1 MSANV
6 IVALAGNPNS
16 GKTTA
21 FNEYTGSRQHVGNYP
36 GITVEKK
43 EGIARVDG
51 REVRVVDLPGTYS
64 LTAYTQEEVVA
75 RRVLVE
81 DRPDVVIDVLNAGAL
96 ERNLYLAVQ
105 LMELGIPVALG
116 LNMIDEAR
124 KQGLRIDAARLS
136 QLLGLPV
143 VETVARTGEGLK
155 DLMSAAI
162 AHGDARR
169 GTPWKP
175 LEISYGPDLDP
186 VIARM
191 VERIEAA
198 RFLTDKYPARWVAL
212 KYLESDEDMRTLGRA
227 AGPLS
232 AELEAMA
239 AEVARHLD
247 ATLNSYPEAVIA
259 DYRYGYIS
267 GVLRQGVLIR
277 HDELS
282 QRLAASDRMDRV
294 LTNRVLGPV
303 IMLAILYGI
312 YEVTFA
318 IGEYPMGWV
327 EAFFGWLNETASAAL
342 PDGLLKSLVVS
353 GIIDGVGGVMGFV
366 PLIMLMFMMIAFLED
381 SGYMARVAYMLDRVF
396 RMFGLHGCS
405 VMPYIVSG
413 GIAGGCAVPG
423 VMAAR
428 TLRSPRERLA
438 TILTAP
444 FMTCG
449 AKLPVFILFVG
460 VFFAEQQA
468 QAMFALT
475 LLGWGMAL
483 IVARLLRSTVIKG
496 ESTPFVMELPPY
508 RLPTLRGILI
518 HTWER
523 TWQYIKKAG
532 TVILAISIL
541 LWAAMTFPQLPEDK
555 TAAFEE
561 QRAAITAQKE
571 AVEATA
577 RQEAGSDASG
587 EAVAEAPAGAAD
599 APAGEPAGEEAADE
613 EENPFDAQLAAIDA
627 AEAAAG
633 LEYSIAGRVGVA
645 LESVTKVAGF
655 DWRTN
660 IALVGGFAAKEVIVS
675 TLGTAYSLGEVDAED
690 AAPLAEQIKAD
701 PHWTPAAAAALM
713 VFVLLYAPC
722 FVTVVAIKQESGSWG
737 WAIFSTVFSTILA
750 FGLAVAVYQ
759 IGTSMLSGG

>member
-81 DRPDVVIDVLNAGAL
+81 DRPDVVIDVINAGAL

-136 QLLGLPV
+136 QLLDLPV

-155 DLMSAAI
+155 ALMSAAV
-162 AHGDARR
+162 AHGDAKR

-186 VIARM
+186 VLARM

-212 KYLESDEDMRTLGRA
+212 KYLESDDDIRALGRA
-227 AGPLS
+227 AGPLA

-239 AEVARHLD
+239 AEVARHLE

-267 GVLRQGVLIR
+267 GVLRQGVLTR

-294 LTNRVLGPV
+294 LTHRLLGPV
-303 IMLAILYGI
+303 IMLAVLYGI
-312 YEVTFA
+312 YEITFA

-327 EAFFGWLNETASAAL
+327 EAFFGWLNEAASAAL

-396 RMFGLHGCS
+396 RLFGLHGCS

-483 IVARLLRSTVIKG
+483 IVARILRSTVIKG

-508 RLPTLRGILI
+508 RLPTLRGMLI

-541 LWAAMTFPQLPEDK
+541 LWAAMTFPQLPEDR
-555 TAAFEE
+555 TAVFEA
-561 QRAAITAQKE
+561 QRAAVTAQKE
-571 AVEATA
+571 AAEAA
-577 RQEAGSDASG
+577 AEKGDAA
-587 EAVAEAPAGAAD
+587 EAVAAAAAAAAEEGA
-599 APAGEPAGEEAADE
+599 EAAAEGEKADPFE
-613 EENPFDAQLAAIDA
+613 EQLAAIDA
-627 AEAAAG
+627 EEAAAG
-633 LEYSIAGRVGVA
+633 LEHSIAGRVGIA
-645 LESVTKVAGF
+645 LESVTGAAGF

-690 AAPLAEQIKAD
+690 AGSLAERIKAD

-722 FVTVVAIKQESGSWG
+722 FVTVVAIKQESGSWR

-759 IGTSMLSGG
+759 IGTAMLGGG